1 MDGRKNNG
9 GKVGNKGGGRKPIAL
24 EHSIRELASPHIPKA
39 IQIVTDIMLKGEKEA
54 DRLSAAKLLLSY
66 YFGQPK
72 QMVDIDTGTGGFIVN
87 LVKGKQDAG
96 S

>member
-24 EHSIRELASPHIPKA
+24 EHSIRELASPHIPNA
-39 IQIVTDIMLKGEKEA
+39 IQIVTDIMMKGEKES

-72 QMVDIDTGTGGFIVN
+72 QMVDVETSGGGFVIN
-87 LVKGKQDAG
+87 LTKGNAD